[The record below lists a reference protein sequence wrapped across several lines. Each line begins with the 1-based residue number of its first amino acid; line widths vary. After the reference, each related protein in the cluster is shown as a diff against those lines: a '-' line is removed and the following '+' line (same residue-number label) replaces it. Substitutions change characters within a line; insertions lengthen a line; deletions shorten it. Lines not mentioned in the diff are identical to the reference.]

1 MRSVNWLNTAG
12 YFFGVWVI
20 SMGGQ
25 WSKDFSGFSL
35 ILIPVD
41 QTNASSWVYGIQALV
56 TIYTIA
62 MLGATG
68 YSLYRHFSSD
78 KKA

>member
-25 WSKDFSGFSL
+25 WSKDYSGFSL

-41 QTNASSWVYGIQALV
+41 QTGASNWVYGIQTLV

-68 YSLYRHFSSD
+68 YSLYRHFSGN